1 MRQPLGKD
9 LSLPH
14 LRISGVRAG
23 HTPSGG
29 TGWQHPPAQAISAHH
44 GRIIPCRPPQDCG
57 SQGAQRHPQRYRI
70 GDGVCAAYGPRR
82 AARGSSSRGSK
93 QQLGRACSTS
103 PVGEVRLPQRKAA
116 AAPEKMH
123 RDVLVAEAE
132 RSKRA
137 PTFKAHGAPPL
148 ARPSCRSAPPSRSRR
163 RAPPHRC
170 REGGAFP
177 WVPQGVSTPLPP
189 LSLQISNPEPQI
201 LLKKAFPCVN
211 AAGKDDKRLRYSLP
225 NPSLEPRTSP

>member
-1 MRQPLGKD
+1 M
-9 LSLPH
+9 
-14 LRISGVRAG
+14 RAG

-57 SQGAQRHPQRYRI
+57 SQGAQRRPQRYRI

-93 QQLGRACSTS
+93 QQLGRACSTT

-116 AAPEKMH
+116 VPEKMH

-132 RSKRA
+132 RSERA

-163 RAPPHRC
+163 RAPPHSC
-170 REGGAFP
+170 REGGDLSRGRLKGYQPRYPLFP
-177 WVPQGVSTPLPP
+177 YR
-189 LSLQISNPEPQI
+189 SLILNPR
-201 LLKKAFPCVN
+201 FC
-211 AAGKDDKRLRYSLP
+211 LRK
-225 NPSLEPRTSP
+225 PSHVLMPRARMTNV

>member
-1 MRQPLGKD
+1 M
-9 LSLPH
+9 
-14 LRISGVRAG
+14 RAG

-57 SQGAQRHPQRYRI
+57 SQGAQRRPQRYRI

-93 QQLGRACSTS
+93 QQLGRACSTT
-103 PVGEVRLPQRKAA
+103 PVGELLCLRRCTGMCWWPKQRG
-116 AAPEKMH
+116 
-123 RDVLVAEAE
+123 AE
-132 RSKRA
+132 RA

-163 RAPPHRC
+163 RAPPHSC
-170 REGGAFP
+170 REGGDLSRGRLKGYQPRYPLFP
-177 WVPQGVSTPLPP
+177 YR
-189 LSLQISNPEPQI
+189 SLILNPR
-201 LLKKAFPCVN
+201 FC
-211 AAGKDDKRLRYSLP
+211 LRK
-225 NPSLEPRTSP
+225 PSHVLMPRARMTNV